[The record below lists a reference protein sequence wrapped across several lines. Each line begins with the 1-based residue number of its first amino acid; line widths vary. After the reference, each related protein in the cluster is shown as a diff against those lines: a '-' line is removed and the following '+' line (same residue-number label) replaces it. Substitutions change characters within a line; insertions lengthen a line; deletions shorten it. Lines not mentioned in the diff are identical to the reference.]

1 MATTHQVSI
10 ENMTYNPNSLSVTAG
25 DTVVWT
31 NKMSM
36 AHTATADDG
45 SFDSGSIARNKTFS
59 HTFNSAGAVPYHCD
73 FHPDMMGR
81 IDVRASG

>member
-1 MATTHQVSI
+1 MATTHPVSI
-10 ENMTYNPNSLSVTAG
+10 DKMTYDPNSLSVAAG

-45 SFDSGSIARNKTFS
+45 SFDSGPIRSNKTFS
-59 HTFNSAGAVPYHCD
+59 YTFDAAGAVPYHCD
-73 FHPDMMGR
+73 YHPDMTGNV
-81 IDVRASG
+81 DVRASG